1 MRIVL
6 EAPTATYAA
15 EPAVRLDWSRLS
27 DGFELFCLVRA
38 TSVAP
43 MVGARAVAARLPASS
58 CVEFNR
64 EAAARRMAQLLH
76 RLGLPYAHEVEV
88 AGLRRRYQLHRMSV
102 PGPAVDEYNEL
113 MSTAWRQGRAAVLNM
128 VAVGTSAPAHQRRLG
143 LAGAAWR
150 GVLLA
155 AGRHMRKHILG
166 VRVTDQDLAAVL
178 VRGAQLFDAPA
189 TLSRQTGCLLVSV
202 PGGVAAGRVLRGAG
216 AAAGPSGH

>member
-1 MRIVL
+1 MRTVL
-6 EAPTATYAA
+6 EAPTATYGP

-27 DGFELFCLVRA
+27 DAFELFCLVRA
-38 TSVAP
+38 ASVTP
-43 MVGARAVAARLPASS
+43 MAGSRAQAARRPAGT

-64 EAAARRMAQLLH
+64 EAAARRMAQLLY
-76 RLGLPYAHEVEV
+76 RLDLPYAHELVV

-102 PGPAVDEYNEL
+102 PAPAADNYTEL
-113 MSTAWRQGRAAVLNM
+113 MSTAWRQGRAAVLNT
-128 VAVGTSAPAHQRRLG
+128 VAVGTSAPAHHWRLR

-189 TLSRQTGCLLVSV
+189 TLARQTGCLLVSV
-202 PGGVAAGRVLRGAG
+202 PGGEAAGRVLRGAG
-216 AAAGPSGH
+216 ARMDPAAP